1 MRDLITNKLYLYFAT
16 SSRRRSYL
24 TKSATLSEIM
34 SQHEERFSRWDSYSY
49 SNLSL
54 KDVNDK
60 LNSLIITD
68 PSSINR
74 SATLYFDKS
83 CTFPRYKL
91 QGTDFKRCVKLDK
104 ADYIIISDIKK
115 FRLYDTPSSLDYMLM
130 MDNNIYLYSK
140 DFYNHYDELKQG
152 IPTNI
157 TNFLECYSK
166 SVLTTAV
173 SIALEYN
180 KPLIYEADLDK
191 IISKDLEKLDDES
204 LMSIFEMMS
213 SQDTASIELGCKLL
227 ASYDV
232 YETTLASAMLLFLT
246 QKNWIKNK
254 GAKSV
259 SFTHML
265 QNLKYPHYG
274 FSNVDYIFQ
283 NFPISSDKDRHL
295 AQLLVEP
302 WIKQIIEEATQFK
315 IERCPFKIEL
325 SIEIE

>member
-1 MRDLITNKLYLYFAT
+1 MKDLITNRLYLNFVT
-16 SSRRRSYL
+16 SSRRSHL
-24 TKSATLSEIM
+24 NKSASLSEIM
-34 SQHEERFSRWDSYSY
+34 SQHGERLSRWDSYGYPNVSF
-49 SNLSL
+49 

-60 LNSLIITD
+60 LNSLLITGL
-68 PSSINR
+68 SSINR

-104 ADYIIISDIKK
+104 ADYIIIPDITK
-115 FRLYDTPSSLDYMLM
+115 FRLYDVPASFDYMLTI
-130 MDNNIYLYSK
+130 DDNIYLYSK
-140 DFYNHYDELKQG
+140 GFYEYYDELKQG
-152 IPTNI
+152 VSSNI
-157 TNFLECYSK
+157 THFLECYSK
-166 SVLTTAV
+166 SALTTV
-173 SIALEYN
+173 ISIALEYN

-213 SQDTASIELGCKLL
+213 SQDEASIELGCKLL

-246 QKNWIKNK
+246 QKNWIRNK

-259 SFTHML
+259 SFTSML

-283 NFPISSDKDRHL
+283 NFPISSDKDKHL

-302 WIKQIIEEATQFK
+302 WIRQIIEEATQFK
-315 IERCPFKIEL
+315 IEKCPFKIEL
-325 SIEIE
+325 NIEIE